1 MQDCYR
7 RVKKVLKSSSK
18 GGNTVKA
25 INTWTV
31 AAVRYSAG
39 ILNWTAEELN
49 AIYRKTRKLMTMSD
63 ASHLWTDVDRL
74 YVTWG
79 KKEKAGYQWM
89 MWWEWRDTVCRIT
102 WTNVNLDKV
111 LDDFVKKKRNRND
124 LWIKEDEV
132 RWMAWQATTSAV
144 SVKNW

>member
-31 AAVRYSAG
+31 AAGRYSAG

-49 AIYRKTRKLMTMSD
+49 AMDRKTRKLMTMSD
-63 ASHLWTDVDRL
+63 ASHLWVEVDRL
-74 YVTWG
+74 YVTWREEG
-79 KKEKAGYQWM
+79 KSWIS
-89 MWWEWRDTVCRIT
+89 V
-102 WTNVNLDKV
+102 
-111 LDDFVKKKRNRND
+111 DDV
-124 LWIKEDEV
+124 V
-132 RWMAWQATTSAV
+132 RVEGHSL
-144 SVKNW
+144 SDYLNKC